1 MSSSSEASP
10 LTRVISGAVGAS
22 RILWGVAALGLL
34 GGIGFRAFGESVP
47 ALWFFTVMAVAVALV
62 LPMPLALVS
71 PLYVG
76 LAGWIVDMLPFV
88 MLAGW
93 IAVSARWVVG
103 LVRER
108 RLPRG
113 GRWIWL
119 PIGLLFWTSLGAIVV
134 NSKDFKHFVLLF
146 GIQVVSSAAILMA
159 VDQLTEMRDRSRTA
173 AGLVLFTIVL
183 SLGVGLEYIGV
194 PVQELQDD
202 TASRRIEEAYGVDA
216 FPNNIG
222 MIKYAR
228 SSKAGSLELRRDL
241 LALQK
246 RATGMPDFEVFQP
259 KFSAFQNHLVVRFS
273 GSARDFRRALEEE
286 NVGLRFDNVGLAPA
300 NLVPRLRS
308 FPRNALTYAGVCAAL
323 APVAFFFAWTG
334 DGRRRWLGRLGV
346 AACLFGAA
354 FSLARGAWAALAF
367 AVGYVVIDGA
377 VAGRRKLQFVGAY
390 LIAALLFTGFFL
402 VKYGVDPLNARA
414 GGGASVATRSD
425 LYKETVN
432 TVDGKYLVLGFGT
445 EKPRTESGTV
455 KEGNKYVPR
464 AGTHSTYLNYL
475 FRTGIPGAAAL
486 IALYAIAGLHARA
499 ASRQRDG
506 EERTFSTLL
515 AACVVVAAAHG
526 IILSLYVEPIY
537 TLIVSL
543 VMGLAMAGGTGL
555 PGSVLPWRATRRTA

>member
-1 MSSSSEASP
+1 MSSSSEAGRP
-10 LTRVISGAVGAS
+10 ARLGSGAEGAA
-22 RILWGVAALGLL
+22 RLLWGVAAIGLL
-34 GGIGFRAFGESVP
+34 GGIVFRVIGESVP
-47 ALWFFTVMAVAVALV
+47 ALWFFTAMAVAVALV

-76 LAGWIVDMLPFV
+76 LAGWVVDMLPFV

-93 IAVSARWVVG
+93 IAVSVRWVVG
-103 LVRER
+103 LLKER

-119 PIGLLFWTSLGAIVV
+119 PIGLVFWTGLGALVIT
-134 NSKDFKHFVLLF
+134 SKDFKHFLLLF
-146 GIQVVSSAAILMA
+146 GIQLVSSAAILMA
-159 VDQLTEMRDRSRTA
+159 VDQLGDLRDRSRTA

-183 SLGVGLEYIGV
+183 SVGVGLEYVGV
-194 PVQELQDD
+194 PIQELQDD

-228 SSKAGSLELRRDL
+228 SSKAGSLELRREL

-246 RATGMPDFEVFQP
+246 RETGIPDFVVFQP
-259 KFSAFQNHLVVRFS
+259 KFRAFENQLVVRFS
-273 GSARDFRRALEEE
+273 GSARDFRRALAEEH
-286 NVGLRFDNVGLAPA
+286 VGLRFDNVGLAPA

-308 FPRNALTYAGVCAAL
+308 FPRNALTYAGLCAAL

-354 FSLARGAWAALAF
+354 FSLARGAWAALAL
-367 AVGYVVIDGA
+367 AVGYLLIDG
-377 VAGRRKLQFVGAY
+377 VVTGRRKLQIVGAY

-414 GGGASVATRSD
+414 GGEASVATRSD
-425 LYKETVN
+425 LYEETVD
-432 TVDGKYLVLGFGT
+432 TVDGKYLILGFGT

-475 FRTGIPGAAAL
+475 FRTGIPGALAL
-486 IALYAIAGLHARA
+486 MALYAIAGVHARA
-499 ASRQRDG
+499 ASRQKEG
-506 EERTFSTLL
+506 EERTFSTLI

-526 IILSLYVEPIY
+526 LILSLYVEPVY
-537 TLIVSL
+537 TLTISL
-543 VMGLAMAGGTGL
+543 VMGLAMAGATAL
-555 PGSVLPWRATRRTA
+555 PRSVFPWRANRRTA